1 MLEYYSPQAVKL
13 IELAES
19 IAESKHTKF
28 IGTEHLLLAMFD
40 TEDTICHFLL
50 TEEQITKEELEQE
63 ISLINNNSYILENSK
78 FTKKFNEIVSKS
90 QDSLSIFKTKYI
102 YDEHL
107 FYTLLTDSDNNA
119 IKVLINLGL
128 SPNELMEDLL
138 DIFNIKLEKNEEY
151 NFLTD
156 LYSQVEVHPYIERS
170 NQLDKLNI
178 ILNKKQKNN
187 PMIIGSAGVGKT
199 ALVEGYARKHPEVR
213 IYRFELGSV
222 MAGTKYRGELEEKIV
237 KAINFIKEKKGILF
251 IDEIHNIVG
260 AGSNEG
266 TLDIA
271 NILKPY
277 ISRSD
282 IQCIGATTLDEYY
295 NYIEKDKAL
304 MRRFHNIF
312 IDEAKPKEVVTML
325 NKIKHVYEDHHE
337 ISYSNEII
345 DYIVRKT
352 DKFIPNRTFP
362 DKAIDVMDELG
373 SIKRLNL
380 SEKDNRLLVDE
391 IIRDLSGVEFINNI
405 DEISLNYNQLKS
417 YYQDYLQ
424 DKNLLRPICIINQ
437 EKLIINDLIN
447 DLEKISSFKKE
458 NFLEIDLETYF
469 DSSSITGLIGSNKGY
484 VGYESGGILSEQLIK
499 FPYSLIYIK
508 NIDKAHLIIQNFFKK
523 IVKANHFIDNKG
535 RKIILTNCM
544 FVFENTIKKVKNVGL
559 FGDSKEQSNKDFFD
573 VTI

>member
-90 QDSLSIFKTKYI
+90 QDSLSIFKTKYV

-295 NYIEKDKAL
+295 KYIEKDKAL

-380 SEKDNRLLVDE
+380 SEKDNRLIVDE

-424 DKNLLRPICIINQ
+424 DKNLLRPICVINQ

-535 RKIILTNCM
+535 RKITLTNCI

>member
-63 ISLINNNSYILENSK
+63 ISLINNNTYILENSK

-199 ALVEGYARKHPEVR
+199 A
-213 IYRFELGSV
+213 
-222 MAGTKYRGELEEKIV
+222 
-237 KAINFIKEKKGILF
+237 
-251 IDEIHNIVG
+251 
-260 AGSNEG
+260 
-266 TLDIA
+266 
-271 NILKPY
+271 
-277 ISRSD
+277 
-282 IQCIGATTLDEYY
+282 
-295 NYIEKDKAL
+295 
-304 MRRFHNIF
+304 
-312 IDEAKPKEVVTML
+312 
-325 NKIKHVYEDHHE
+325 
-337 ISYSNEII
+337 
-345 DYIVRKT
+345 
-352 DKFIPNRTFP
+352 
-362 DKAIDVMDELG
+362 
-373 SIKRLNL
+373 
-380 SEKDNRLLVDE
+380 
-391 IIRDLSGVEFINNI
+391 
-405 DEISLNYNQLKS
+405 
-417 YYQDYLQ
+417 
-424 DKNLLRPICIINQ
+424 
-437 EKLIINDLIN
+437 
-447 DLEKISSFKKE
+447 
-458 NFLEIDLETYF
+458 
-469 DSSSITGLIGSNKGY
+469 
-484 VGYESGGILSEQLIK
+484 
-499 FPYSLIYIK
+499 
-508 NIDKAHLIIQNFFKK
+508 
-523 IVKANHFIDNKG
+523 
-535 RKIILTNCM
+535 
-544 FVFENTIKKVKNVGL
+544 
-559 FGDSKEQSNKDFFD
+559 
-573 VTI
+573 

>member
-295 NYIEKDKAL
+295 KYIEKDKAL

-380 SEKDNRLLVDE
+380 SEKDNRLIVDE

-523 IVKANHFIDNKG
+523 IIKTNHFIDNKG

>member
-19 IAESKHTKF
+19 IAASYNTKI

-50 TEEQITKEELEQE
+50 SEEQVTKEEIEEE
-63 ISLINNNSYILENSK
+63 ISLIGNNSYILENSK
-78 FTKKFNEIVSKS
+78 FTKKFNEIVSKTKET
-90 QDSLSIFKTKYI
+90 LTIFKTKYI

-119 IKVLINLGL
+119 TKILINLGL
-128 SPNELMEDLL
+128 SPNELIEDIL
-138 DIFNIKLEKNEEY
+138 DIFNIKIEKLEEY
-151 NFLTD
+151 NFLTN
-156 LYSQVEVHPYIERS
+156 LQAQKEVHPYIERA
-170 NQLDKLNI
+170 NQLNKLNI

-199 ALVEGYARKHPEVR
+199 ALVEGYARKHPELK

-222 MAGTKYRGELEEKIV
+222 IAGTKYRGELEEKIV
-237 KAINFIKEKKGILF
+237 KAINFIKDNKGILF

-295 NYIEKDKAL
+295 KYIEKDKAL
-304 MRRFHNIF
+304 MRRFHNIY
-312 IDEAKPKEVVTML
+312 IDEAKPDEVCSML
-325 NKIKHVYEDHHE
+325 KKIKYVYEAHHQ
-337 ISYSNEII
+337 INYPDEII
-345 DYIVRKT
+345 DYIVKKT

-373 SIKRLNL
+373 SIRSLGY
-380 SEKDNRLLVDE
+380 SDKDNKKIIDE
-391 IIRDLSGVEFINNI
+391 IIRDLSGVEFIDSVNNI
-405 DEISLNYNQLKS
+405 ELNYEQIKPFYIS
-417 YYQDYLQ
+417 YLEDTSCI
-424 DKNLLRPICIINQ
+424 KPICVIYQN
-437 EKLIINDLIN
+437 KLNVNMLIK
-447 DLEKISSFKKE
+447 DLEKISTFKRE
-458 NFLEIDLETYF
+458 NYLELDLETYF
-469 DSSSITGLIGSNKGY
+469 DASSLTGLIGSNKGY

-508 NIDKAHLIIQNFFKK
+508 NLDKAHISIQNFIKK
-523 IVKANHFIDNKG
+523 IIKNNYFIDNKG
-535 RKIILTNCM
+535 RKIILTNSL
-544 FVFENTIKKVKNVGL
+544 FVISDNNKKHQNIGL
-559 FGDSKEQSNKDFFD
+559 FNDSTNKRNSDIYD
-573 VTI
+573 VMI

>member
-380 SEKDNRLLVDE
+380 SEKDNRLIVDE